1 MKNKMR
7 YFIIGAISL
16 VAIIAIGIFVH
27 GTLNDENKINV
38 NEKKWINA
46 NLSTLQ
52 NTYIINNSSVFAD
65 NGYGVFYDFMSDFS
79 KDYSVKINPITY
91 NYGENTYDD
100 GFKLTN
106 TINDNSVVFYT
117 DYYVLVSKNN
127 EIIIDSSAIKD
138 YTIGVT
144 QDDYAYLNSYVNAKL
159 VAFNTYKDL
168 ENAFEGTQEGENAI
182 KVDYMIVPRFL
193 YLDFVVSKDYKYI
206 YHFSDIK
213 AYYVYQ
219 MKDNDIF
226 SSIIRKYFNTW
237 KKNKLNKSY
246 NTHFLSSLTNN
257 LNFTEKDITAIKS
270 KVYQC
275 GFVNNSPYELLTSG
289 KYGGIV
295 SEYLQSFSNL
305 TGVEFKFTKYNNY
318 SSFANAVNNT
328 NIDIYFNYYT
338 LNSNYK
344 TIDTNMNINY
354 VVIAKDNNN
363 LVVNSLN
370 SLQYK
375 DVYVLQDSII
385 QDLVSKIP
393 NVNVK
398 TYKDDNEI
406 AKLAKKDHIFIMDTE
421 IFNFLK
427 QTTLKNYTIRY
438 TEQTNSTYS
447 FKLNTD
453 DSFYNLLR
461 NYIMLQDKQTIK
473 IEGLYKHNSL
483 VTRGRIFVNIA
494 RYLLI
499 LVVALIIVLSL
510 LFKHRKKTKIKISK
524 KIKKEDK
531 IKYIDQLTSLK
542 NRNYLNDN
550 IDSWNKNRIYPQA
563 TIIIDLN
570 KIQEINDTKGYDEG
584 DRQIKAASNI
594 LIRTQLDN
602 SDIMRTDGNEFLIY
616 TIGYEK
622 RSIESYIR
630 KLIKEF
636 KDLPYDYSAII
647 TYSMIEDDVKT
658 IEDSIN
664 DAVLEMKEK
673 KQEI

>member
-226 SSIIRKYFNTW
+226 SSII
-237 KKNKLNKSY
+237 KK
-246 NTHFLSSLTNN
+246 
-257 LNFTEKDITAIKS
+257 
-270 KVYQC
+270 
-275 GFVNNSPYELLTSG
+275 
-289 KYGGIV
+289 
-295 SEYLQSFSNL
+295 
-305 TGVEFKFTKYNNY
+305 
-318 SSFANAVNNT
+318 
-328 NIDIYFNYYT
+328 
-338 LNSNYK
+338 
-344 TIDTNMNINY
+344 
-354 VVIAKDNNN
+354 
-363 LVVNSLN
+363 
-370 SLQYK
+370 
-375 DVYVLQDSII
+375 
-385 QDLVSKIP
+385 
-393 NVNVK
+393 
-398 TYKDDNEI
+398 
-406 AKLAKKDHIFIMDTE
+406 
-421 IFNFLK
+421 
-427 QTTLKNYTIRY
+427 
-438 TEQTNSTYS
+438 
-447 FKLNTD
+447 
-453 DSFYNLLR
+453 
-461 NYIMLQDKQTIK
+461 
-473 IEGLYKHNSL
+473 
-483 VTRGRIFVNIA
+483 
-494 RYLLI
+494 
-499 LVVALIIVLSL
+499 
-510 LFKHRKKTKIKISK
+510 
-524 KIKKEDK
+524 
-531 IKYIDQLTSLK
+531 
-542 NRNYLNDN
+542 
-550 IDSWNKNRIYPQA
+550 
-563 TIIIDLN
+563 
-570 KIQEINDTKGYDEG
+570 
-584 DRQIKAASNI
+584 
-594 LIRTQLDN
+594 
-602 SDIMRTDGNEFLIY
+602 
-616 TIGYEK
+616 
-622 RSIESYIR
+622 
-630 KLIKEF
+630 
-636 KDLPYDYSAII
+636 
-647 TYSMIEDDVKT
+647 
-658 IEDSIN
+658 
-664 DAVLEMKEK
+664 
-673 KQEI
+673 